1 MHVLAA
7 FRNAPLAH
15 HFSLV
20 SIASPKRMHRNYCE
34 SSRQVTIAGDC
45 TCKRSDIKGIA
56 VDMTMPGLNRM
67 RMTMNMTSQRIADCE
82 G

>member
-1 MHVLAA
+1 
-7 FRNAPLAH
+7 
-15 HFSLV
+15 
-20 SIASPKRMHRNYCE
+20 
-34 SSRQVTIAGDC
+34 VTIAGDC